1 MQNKKYGE
9 FGGQYVSES
18 LMNTLKELE
27 AAYNEAIN
35 DPKFWEEYDYYM
47 KDYVGRENPLY
58 FASKLSSK
66 YGPKI
71 YLKREDLNH
80 TGAHKIN
87 NVIGQILLAKRM
99 GKKKVIDRKSV
110 V

>member
-9 FGGQYVSES
+9 FGGQYVSEL

-27 AAYNEAIN
+27 DAYNEAIN
-35 DPKFWEEYDYYM
+35 DPKFLEEFNYYM

-58 FASKLSSK
+58 YAAKLSKK

-71 YLKREDLNH
+71 
-80 TGAHKIN
+80 
-87 NVIGQILLAKRM
+87 
-99 GKKKVIDRKSV
+99 
-110 V
+110 